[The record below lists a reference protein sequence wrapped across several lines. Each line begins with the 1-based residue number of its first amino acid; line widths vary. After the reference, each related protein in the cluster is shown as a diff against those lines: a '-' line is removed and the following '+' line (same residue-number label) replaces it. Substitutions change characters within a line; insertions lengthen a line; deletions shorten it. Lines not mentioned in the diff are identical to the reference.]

1 MVPYLNQIPIFEWWV
16 VRFTSKKQTLKRH
29 GFKVIDLQAQILL
42 PIKGSIVQKIWD
54 DLCDYS
60 KKKNLDIKGEQDIPM
75 SSMLYITRKMDT
87 A

>member
-1 MVPYLNQIPIFEWWV
+1 MVPYLNRIPIFEWWV
-16 VRFTSKKQTLKRH
+16 VRFTSKKQTLERH

-42 PIKGSIVQKIWD
+42 PIKGSIVQQIWD

-60 KKKNLDIKGEQDIPM
+60 KKKNLDIKSEQDIPM
-75 SSMLYITRKMDT
+75 SSTLNITRKMDT